1 MPDSDFT
8 IPFNFAAPYLDGVYL
23 AVNAVP
29 DAYLVYDAHDCGYY
43 KAEKIAGNH
52 DLFSNLL
59 RWDQANRVMR
69 TNVEMADHIMGGDDK
84 LSKKLL
90 QVGRRHR
97 PQIIF
102 VARSSTVVAS
112 GHDAHPVLRDLKKKL
127 KIPLVLVPDRG
138 GEQGFVSGYLN
149 TLEGLTA
156 ELAWKQ
162 DKNRAARVAMTGYL
176 FDRNEGDHQG
186 NVAELRRLLNGIGA
200 KPSALLIDQTPFSK
214 IKRLKAPGL
223 VVNLAGDWAGGR
235 RLAKRCRARH
245 LASGLPIGLE
255 GTCAWLRQIA
265 KALKLKTPAEKFI
278 DRELS
283 GLVPR
288 LHWLLPRFFQGRSVL
303 LFADRLHL
311 EPLGL
316 FLEEMGFTIA
326 GAGCTSTRPPQV
338 PWPRVPLQIPT
349 LRQYLAE
356 AVESGRADLILGNSV
371 IRQVARDFPVPFVE
385 LGYPSNYRHSLHPA
399 PFLGFSGVRVLVE
412 RMINAILNPGGPRCG

>member
-23 AVNAVP
+23 AVNAIP

-59 RWDQANRVMR
+59 RWDQSNRVMR

-97 PQIIF
+97 PKIIF
-102 VARSSTVVAS
+102 VARSSTVIAA
-112 GHDAHPVLRDLKKKL
+112 GHDARPVLRDLRKKL
-127 KIPLVLVPDRG
+127 KIPLVLIPDAG
-138 GEQGFVSGYLN
+138 SENGFVSGYLDA
-149 TLEGLTA
+149 LDGLTA
-156 ELAWKQ
+156 ELGWKAG
-162 DKNRAARVAMTGYL
+162 RAGGKRVALAGYL
-176 FDRNEGDHQG
+176 YDRNEGDHLG
-186 NVAELRRLLNGIGA
+186 NVAELKRLLAGIGA
-200 KPSALLIDQTPFSK
+200 KPSTILADGSPFAK
-214 IKRLKAPGL
+214 IKGRQAPGL
-223 VVNLAGDWAGGR
+223 VVNLAAGWEGSR
-235 RLAKRCRARH
+235 RLARRYRARH
-245 LASGLPIGLE
+245 LASGLPVGLE
-255 GTCAWLRQIA
+255 GTCAWLRRVA
-265 KALKLKTPAEKFI
+265 KALKLKAPAEKFI

-288 LHWLLPRFFQGRSVL
+288 LHWLLPRFFQGRSAL

-311 EPLGL
+311 EPLGR

-326 GAGCTSTRPPQV
+326 GAGCTSTRPV
-338 PWPRVPLQIPT
+338 ETPWPQVPLQIPE
-349 LRQYLAE
+349 LRQFLA
-356 AVESGRADLILGNSV
+356 AAHDDGRADLTLGNSV

-385 LGYPSNYRHSLHPA
+385 LGYPSNFHHRLHPA